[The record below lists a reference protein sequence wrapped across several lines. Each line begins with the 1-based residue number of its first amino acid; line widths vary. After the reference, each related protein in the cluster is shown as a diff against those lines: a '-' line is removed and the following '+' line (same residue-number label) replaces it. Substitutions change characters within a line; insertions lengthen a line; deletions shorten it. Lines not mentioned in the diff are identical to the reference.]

1 MEVPIEGLTFIH
13 HDKTVIEI
21 LAPCLKR
28 KRYLSFAFLK
38 ILSSRSG
45 LWTGVKISETRVIRI
60 EIN

>member
-45 LWTGVKISETRVIRI
+45 LWTGVKISET
-60 EIN
+60 